1 MNVSQRIIKNSI
13 ILNTSHVISK
23 LINLALILVFTR
35 MLGTEGF
42 GIYNFS
48 YAYVIIFMVLANLGI
63 NTLLTREIARNKS
76 QINLFLGKSI
86 PLLIILSVIVLFVI
100 NISISFIRWDTTTKL
115 AIRIFSLFLVFDNFS
130 RHFIAV
136 FRAFEKMEYEAFTN
150 LIEKSLMLLVSLILW
165 QLGHGLTTLLWSFVI
180 IEFLKTF
187 SAYLFMKRFF
197 EKISWHWFNIESF
210 KILKEAYPFAL
221 IVIFLTV
228 SGRIDTIMLKIFHG
242 DQMVGLYN
250 AAHKL
255 IESLFFI
262 PENICLA
269 LFPAL
274 SVLSLSKEKNFQKVM
289 HHASTVLT
297 LTAIPIGFGIFILA
311 PQIIELLFEPE
322 FSLASIPLRWLAI
335 ALSLI
340 FIKYLYA
347 TTLNAIGKQHIF
359 AIIAAISM
367 IINCLL
373 NYILIPPYDL
383 LGASIATIISE
394 ILSVVW
400 VIYYVTY
407 YTQHKIP
414 LAVFLKSLIA
424 SITMGLFLIQFHHW
438 HIIILIAIAIIL
450 YLSILLILRTHTNIE
465 FQYLINIIR
474 RKKEQA

>member
-1 MNVSQRIIKNSI
+1 MNVTQRIITNSI
-13 ILNTSHVISK
+13 ILNTSHVITK
-23 LINLALILVFTR
+23 LINLALILIFTR

-48 YAYVIIFMVLANLGI
+48 YAYVIIFMVLANLGL

-86 PLLIILSVIVLFVI
+86 PLLFILSVIILFII
-100 NISISFIRWDTTTKL
+100 NVSISFIHWDTTTKL

-165 QLGHGLTTLLWSFVI
+165 QLGQGLTTLLWSFVI

-197 EKISWHWFNIESF
+197 EKISWQWFNIESL
-210 KILKEAYPFAL
+210 KILQEAYPFAL

-255 IESLFFI
+255 IESLIFI
-262 PENICLA
+262 PENISLA

-297 LTAIPIGFGIFILA
+297 LIAIPIGFGIFILA

-340 FIKYLYA
+340 FLKYLYA

-383 LGASIATIISE
+383 VGASIATIISE
-394 ILSVVW
+394 IFSVVCL
-400 VIYYVTY
+400 IYYVTY

-414 LAVFLKSLIA
+414 LTVFLKSVIA
-424 SITMGLFLIQFHHW
+424 SITMGLFLIQFHLW
-438 HIIILIAIAIIL
+438 HILILIAIAIIL
-450 YLSILLILRTHTNIE
+450 YTLILLVLRTYTNIE
-465 FQYLINIIR
+465 FHYLVNIIR
-474 RKKEQA
+474 RKKERA